1 MSEKEIAIHN
11 IALLYS
17 IHKELHP
24 DDTEMTLEMIA
35 ANYSI
40 QQNRFRSQG
49 DSSVISQIANG
60 FSFLI
65 RSLFCFIA
73 DSKYFG
79 SNSASP

>member
-35 ANYSI
+35 ANYSRTVSEAKEI
-40 QQNRFRSQG
+40 
-49 DSSVISQIANG
+49 
-60 FSFLI
+60 L
-65 RSLFCFIA
+65 L
-73 DSKYFG
+73 
-79 SNSASP
+79 

>member
-35 ANYSI
+35 ANYAELFQKSR
-40 QQNRFRSQG
+40 RFFCNLTNSEWFQLS
-49 DSSVISQIANG
+49 DPFAI
-60 FSFLI
+60 
-65 RSLFCFIA
+65 LFYRRF
-73 DSKYFG
+73 
-79 SNSASP
+79 

>member
-35 ANYSI
+35 ANYDRTVSEVKEI
-40 QQNRFRSQG
+40 LVPGKKVDLRIYSNRGPINRSVTLG
-49 DSSVISQIANG
+49 NTSHY
-60 FSFLI
+60 LHI
-65 RSLFCFIA
+65 RH
-73 DSKYFG
+73 
-79 SNSASP
+79 